1 MTTSDAPAVPP
12 GPAGP
17 PTPIRVFL
25 AEDHAITLWG
35 LQRLIESQP
44 NAMTVV
50 GTASTRDA
58 VLAHAALSD
67 AEVLLM
73 DLDLAGADGVDLLPD
88 VLRHCQARVLVL
100 TASEDTQRLCRVV
113 ELGAKG
119 VLHKSEPP
127 QTILSAIQQVYQGGA
142 WLNPRLMS
150 EVLGR
155 LTGAQTRPAP
165 TRDAGQ
171 ARIASLTARERDI
184 VAALS
189 SRPSDKLMTLAGQLG
204 LSENTLRNHLTTI
217 YGKLGVRGRLE
228 LHVFAAENGLSGG

>member
-1 MTTSDAPAVPP
+1 MNAPDSTADLPS
-12 GPAGP
+12 PAGR

-44 NAMTVV
+44 GAMTVV

-58 VLAHAALSD
+58 FLGHAALSQ

-73 DLDLAGADGVDLLPD
+73 DLDLGGADGVDLLPE
-88 VLRHCQARVLVL
+88 VQRLCTARVLVL

-127 QTILSAIQQVYQGGA
+127 QTILSAIQQVHQGGA

-155 LTGAQTRPAP
+155 LTGAQTRPVPAQ
-165 TRDAGQ
+165 DAGQ
-171 ARIASLTARERDI
+171 SRIASLTARERDI
-184 VAALS
+184 VIALS
-189 SRPSDKLMTLAGQLG
+189 KSPSDKLMTVAGQLG
-204 LSENTLRNHLTTI
+204 MSENTLRNHLTTV
-217 YGKLGVRGRLE
+217 YAKLGVRGRLE
-228 LHVFAAENGLSGG
+228 LHVLAADSGLTAG